1 MRRKILLLDFGLLF
15 CCNGQT
21 EGKIHIS
28 ANPAHNIANQL
39 QDNPKKKQAML
50 IGIGK
55 TNPEVPMYIT
65 LIRAVII
72 YLLIMCMVR
81 LMGKRQIGELQ
92 PSELI
97 ITILLSELVAI
108 PMQDNNLPLF
118 NSIIPVLVLVSIE
131 IIISVISMKSRRF
144 RSVMQGNSVVVIR
157 DGVID
162 QNEVRQLRFTVD
174 DLLSSLRQ
182 KDVFDLS
189 QVQYAILET
198 NGKLSVLLKPEY
210 QTATPRVLDLQ
221 VQNEGMPY
229 LVISDGRIIGDSLK
243 ESKLSLKRLKAI
255 LKAQR
260 VEQKDVFILT
270 VDQNE
275 NVTLVKK
282 EETS

>member
-1 MRRKILLLDFGLLF
+1 
-15 CCNGQT
+15 
-21 EGKIHIS
+21 
-28 ANPAHNIANQL
+28 
-39 QDNPKKKQAML
+39 
-50 IGIGK
+50 
-55 TNPEVPMYIT
+55 MYIT